1 MARINKLK
9 FAGGVGLLLLV
20 FLLGGCAAYLQSEHA
35 KSAFEEA
42 EQFAAEDKFDQAV
55 AKYIEA
61 ADLEPSSK
69 IYKLK
74 VISSRTR
81 AAAYHVKQARLL
93 SKEGKLTEAVAEYRR
108 ALDFDPSIEIA
119 GQEQEA
125 LLNQINAQSLAEEAA
140 SFYSKKQIALAQRAI
155 EKALQLDPR
164 NARAMAIEDL
174 IERDQRT
181 VAMDGVE
188 LDVTSTQPI
197 TLSFK
202 EADIKEVFGILSKL
216 SGINFIFDE
225 DIRNQSISV
234 LLEKASFAQAMELIM
249 QMNGLDKKVLNS
261 KTIIIY
267 PQSRDKAKQ
276 YEDQIIQTF
285 YLSYIDAK
293 KAVNLLRTMLQLRKI
308 YVHEERNALV
318 IRDSPQVIHLA
329 EQILQAADRENS
341 EVLFALEIVSV
352 ADTDDLNFGP
362 ELSRYGV
369 SVGFSNPGSSTILD
383 DTIPISGSN
392 ENLATSLS
400 DLRTFYTVPT
410 AAFEF
415 KKTLSTS
422 EVLASPKIR
431 VRNREKA
438 KVHIGTREPVI
449 TSTTTDTSTTA
460 NVQYVDV
467 GVKVDIEPVIQ
478 LDNTVETKV
487 TLEVSRVISR
497 DTVANTSALT
507 IQTTNA
513 QTVLTIQDGVQTI
526 LGGLFEQDTSKG
538 KTTIPWVGEIPL
550 LGDLISK
557 LENRDI
563 KREILLSITPYVIK
577 QVDVPGID
585 VATIWSGGED
595 NLKVGP
601 NFAAFSQPMI
611 SDVEATKLEVTPAA
625 KQSEQEISVIN
636 QGFVEVEP
644 GKPELLVPVDTTGQ
658 GQPAGMAPTP
668 DNVQPQDTPTVAPT
682 DGGQAADGAVP
693 AEVMSQPAAVAPPI
707 TMDMSPQRTASLT
720 FLAPSQVAKGEV
732 FTATVHIG
740 DAEKLYSAPLFV
752 GYDPAALELVSIDE
766 GEFLKQG
773 GQTTVFSS
781 APNRKTGQVIV
792 GYKQGS
798 GGQGATGSGELFSL
812 TFKAIAEGATSLD
825 MNRVNFRN
833 PQGDRLQVA
842 PETATI
848 VVR

>member
-9 FAGGVGLLLLV
+9 FAGGVVLLLLV
-20 FLLGGCAAYLQSEHA
+20 FLLGGCSAYLQSEHA

-42 EQFAAEDKFDQAV
+42 EQFAAEEKFDQAV

-74 VISSRTR
+74 IISSRTR

-108 ALDFDPSIEIA
+108 ALEFDPSIEIA

-164 NARAMAIEDL
+164 NARAMAIKDL

-181 VAMDGVE
+181 VAMDGIE
-188 LDVTSTQPI
+188 LDVTSTEPI

-369 SVGFSNPGSSTILD
+369 SVGFSNPGSNRILN
-383 DTIPISGSN
+383 DTLTPGGGN
-392 ENLATSLS
+392 ENLASSLS
-400 DLRTFYTVPT
+400 DLQTFYTVPT

-415 KKTLSTS
+415 KKTLATS

-526 LGGLFEQDTSKG
+526 LGGLFEQDTAKG

-557 LENRDI
+557 IENRDI

-577 QVDVPGID
+577 QVDVPGMD

-601 NFAAFSQPMI
+601 NFAAFSQPLL
-611 SDVEATKLEVTPAA
+611 SEVEATKLEVTPAA

-636 QGFVEVEP
+636 QGLVEVEP
-644 GKPELLVPVDTTGQ
+644 GKPELLVPVGTTGE
-658 GQPAGMAPTP
+658 GQTAGTVPAPDKAPPQNTTAMAPA
-668 DNVQPQDTPTVAPT
+668 N
-682 DGGQAADGAVP
+682 GGQAAGEAVP
-693 AEVMSQPAAVAPPI
+693 AEGMSQPSAVAPPA
-707 TMDMSPQRTASLT
+707 TTDLAPQRTASLS
-720 FLAPSQVAKGEV
+720 FLVPSQVAKGEV
-732 FTATVHIG
+732 FSATVHVG
-740 DAEKLYSAPLFV
+740 AVEKLYSAPLFV
-752 GYDPAALELVSIDE
+752 GYDPAALELVSIAE
-766 GEFLKQG
+766 GDFLKQG

-781 APNRKTGQVIV
+781 APNPKTGQIIV

-798 GGQGATGSGELFSL
+798 GGVGASGSGELFSL
-812 TFKAIAEGATSLD
+812 TFKAIAEGATSLE

-848 VVR
+848 EVR